1 MKLLFVLSVHGA
13 RQCDTLTKR
22 SGIRTNSTVSKQK
35 TLILLST
42 VRLMEFFSLSSKLIT
57 AVMVKSHHTRYGLV
71 SITNST
77 FFVCYSSHLAFEYYF
92 AVAWC
97 FFFHS
102 PEKTLSNS
110 SMSASFGLH
119 ESHARSDILEWI
131 FFNCCIHSRIL
142 KDK

>member
-97 FFFHS
+97 FFFILQRRRC
-102 PEKTLSNS
+102 PTVQCLRLLVCTKATLDQTFLSGYFLIV
-110 SMSASFGLH
+110 AF
-119 ESHARSDILEWI
+119 ILE
-131 FFNCCIHSRIL
+131 F
-142 KDK
+142 